1 LLFVEDQDAY
11 AAIGLKYSISGE
23 DIKAQ
28 HFREEEGQD
37 CSSNYEGIQRADQ
50 KAGDKVTSI

>member
-23 DIKAQ
+23 DIKTQ
-28 HFREEEGQD
+28 HIREEEGQD
-37 CSSNYEGIQRADQ
+37 CSSNYEEFKERTKKPVIRF
-50 KAGDKVTSI
+50 